1 MLYRTGFKENTG
13 LYTYTLTQV
22 HIYTYI
28 YMYIYIYTRTYIHI
42 YVHIYIHTYTH
53 PSIHT
58 YIYTC
63 MHTYMHTYK
72 DYRHAYIHRQS
83 NRYTS
88 FLGYGK
94 DAQTG
99 IPVSRVHRVKMMMT
113 MVMLQKPEVICML
126 AYYLQRAVIEG

>member
-28 YMYIYIYTRTYIHI
+28 CIYIYAYVHTYICT
-42 YVHIYIHTYTH
+42 YIYIHTH
-53 PSIHT
+53 IHT
-58 YIYTC
+58 YIHTYIHACIHICIHTRITG
-63 MHTYMHTYK
+63 MHTYIDSQTG
-72 DYRHAYIHRQS
+72 IPVS
-83 NRYTS
+83 WNT
-88 FLGYGK
+88 GK

-113 MVMLQKPEVICML
+113 MVMLQKPEVTCML
-126 AYYLQRAVIEG
+126 AYYLQRAVIED